1 MVVKKKDLV
10 HMLPVSLAI
19 LSDNWQLPVGE
30 YFYIQKYKVKL
41 KDIHLYCIF
50 DLIKPVFLCTV
61 NHIL

>member
-30 YFYIQKYKVKL
+30 YFYEYKN
-41 KDIHLYCIF
+41 
-50 DLIKPVFLCTV
+50 IKS
-61 NHIL
+61 N